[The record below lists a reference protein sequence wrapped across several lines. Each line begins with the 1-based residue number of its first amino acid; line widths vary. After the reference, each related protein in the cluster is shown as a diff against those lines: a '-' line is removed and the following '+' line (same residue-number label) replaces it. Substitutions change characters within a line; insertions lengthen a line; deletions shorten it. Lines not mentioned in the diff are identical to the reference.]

1 MDHLAGRSR
10 RPLIAVA
17 TALTAF
23 CLLIITA
30 IPSLAL
36 TVTFVRHGQSVANAA
51 DHIDTS
57 IPGPELTELG
67 EGQAAGVPAKLQGY
81 GYDLTKYDR
90 IYASTMIRT
99 QQTAKPLSKWYK
111 ENNETPRPVTILGG
125 EYTNPDRAGERIGVQ
140 EIGAG
145 IFEGAPENSGLGRL
159 GYIAVPLGWTLGA
172 RFLRIP
178 GGENG
183 NEFNERMTNALDQV
197 DEESD
202 NAVVFSH
209 GATIMMW
216 TLMNVNNPDLM
227 LLLNNRL
234 DNTDVVVVEKDAAG
248 EWELKRWG
256 DQEVGPANYPTK
268 MFVNTRDLAV
278 APQTALYNMR
288 QPVLALDAGAIV
300 STAGEGVRDV
310 GEAGVKFVKD
320 SVTDTVDAVRGLLP
334 GGQSTALADT
344 TADRPATTRTA
355 KGLVDELKSSASDL
369 GATLSTRTADD
380 KDTDAPRPR
389 LRVVADNARSDVRD
403 AVKQTGERVKQ
414 TVDKATSDVKK
425 VVKQARDT
433 VRKAADA
440 A

>member
-57 IPGPELTELG
+57 IPGPELTT
-67 EGQAAGVPAKLQGY
+67 EGVTQAEGVPAKLQGY
-81 GYDLTKYDR
+81 GYTLENYDG

-99 QQTAKPLSKWYK
+99 KQTAAPLAD
-111 ENNETPRPVTILGG
+111 ELGEEIIILGG
-125 EYTNPDRAGERIGVQ
+125 EYTNPARAGERIGVQ

-310 GEAGVKFVKD
+310 GAAGVKFVKD

-334 GGQSTALADT
+334 GGQSTTLADT
-344 TADRPATTRTA
+344 TADRPAATRTA

-369 GATLSTRTADD
+369 GATLSTRTAGAD
-380 KDTDAPRPR
+380 DTDAPRPR
-389 LRVVADNARSDVRD
+389 LRAVADNARSDVRD

-414 TVDKATSDVKK
+414 TVDKATADVTK

-433 VRKAADA
+433 VRGAADA

>member
-67 EGQAAGVPAKLQGY
+67 EDQALAVPEKLQKY
-81 GYDLTKYDR
+81 GYKLAEYDG

-99 QQTAKPLSKWYK
+99 QQTAAPLAG
-111 ENNETPRPVTILGG
+111 NRTVTILGG

-310 GEAGVKFVKD
+310 GAAGVKFVKD

-334 GGQSTALADT
+334 GGQSTTLADT
-344 TADRPATTRTA
+344 TADRPAATRTA

-433 VRKAADA
+433 VRGAADA

>member
-67 EGQAAGVPAKLQGY
+67 EAQAAGVAGKLAGY
-81 GYDLTKYDR
+81 GYDLDDYDG

-99 QQTAKPLSKWYK
+99 QLTGKPLADELGKDI
-111 ENNETPRPVTILGG
+111 TILGG
-125 EYTNPDRAGERIGVQ
+125 AYGPDNPGRAGERIGVQ

-256 DQEVGPANYPTK
+256 DKEVGPANYPTK

-310 GEAGVKFVKD
+310 GAAGVKFVKD

-334 GGQSTALADT
+334 GGQSTTLADT
-344 TADRPATTRTA
+344 TADRPAATRTA

-369 GATLSTRTADD
+369 GATLSTRTAGAD
-380 KDTDAPRPR
+380 DTDAPRPR
-389 LRVVADNARSDVRD
+389 LRAVADNARSDVRD

-414 TVDKATSDVKK
+414 TVDKATADVTK

-433 VRKAADA
+433 VRGAADA